1 MFWGSAPEFPV
12 SSVSGS
18 THCCRVSFEGDDLTM
33 ATGRAVSHIHQRVL
47 VSFGAQ
53 RRSGGSPDEG
63 ARKGRGMDRTG
74 RGPHPDRGPDEVQEW
89 RLLQLRFPNR
99 IFGVDL

>member
-1 MFWGSAPEFPV
+1 MLWKSAPEFPV
-12 SSVSGS
+12 SSVSGT

-33 ATGRAVSHIHQRVL
+33 ATGQAVISINVCRCLLELNDAAAGLQMKERAK
-47 VSFGAQ
+47 G
-53 RRSGGSPDEG
+53 EG
-63 ARKGRGMDRTG
+63 WIGRGV
-74 RGPHPDRGPDEVQEW
+74 GPHPDRGPDEVQEW